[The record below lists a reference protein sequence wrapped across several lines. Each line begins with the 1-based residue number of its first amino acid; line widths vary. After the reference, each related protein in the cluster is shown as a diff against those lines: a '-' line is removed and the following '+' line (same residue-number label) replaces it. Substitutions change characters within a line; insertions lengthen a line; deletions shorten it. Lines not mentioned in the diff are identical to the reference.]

1 MAREKVEEYIEII
14 YELEKNNKIAN
25 TGKIASKLEIKPGS
39 VTEFLQKLE
48 KMGLIEYK
56 PYYGVKLTSKG
67 EKLAK
72 NLERKHRILAKF
84 FFEVLGVDKKIAER
98 DACEIEHHVSKETI
112 EKLIEFIENTKGRKK

>member
-48 KMGLIEYK
+48 KMGLKEYE

-112 EKLIEFIENTKGRKK
+112 EKLIEFIENMKGRKK

>member
-48 KMGLIEYK
+48 KMGLIEYE

-84 FFEVLGVDKKIAER
+84 FFEVLGVDKEIAER

-112 EKLIEFIENTKGRKK
+112 EKLIEFIENMKGRKK